1 MSAVTAQ
8 RLEWGAGGA
17 IGDVDLAITG
27 TAADQQTRLVRGIL
41 QEAQIANRAVVH
53 RELHFLT

>member
-53 RELHFLT
+53 R

>member
-8 RLEWGAGGA
+8 RLERGAGGA
-17 IGDVDLAITG
+17 IGDVDLAIAG

-41 QEAQIANRAVVH
+41 QEAQIANRAIVH
-53 RELHFLT
+53 RKLHFLT

>member
-8 RLEWGAGGA
+8 RLEWGASGA
-17 IGDVDLAITG
+17 IGDVDFAITG